1 MLVSSQLSQVPTV
14 ENLVSLWADRYLPDL
29 SRLPIG
35 DDPEVRHQL
44 REAASKQGRTQTA
57 VKLSDKSVERSCKL
71 AGIRVKDLYTNLPET
86 LAFKEAVELGRLA
99 SKIYLKLLELY
110 QTPPATLPIPKEA
123 LWETYGDSSLVAWGI
138 PKIDKLAHTLEPLLL
153 EFQEQHLISKDW
165 QALGFITTQINFS
178 NALLLEELSPVER
191 VLISPYL
198 NFLEEQVAVPWQRVC
213 AVAAKHHLDSPAF
226 ALVKNMMPMTADV
239 SLAVYE
245 RLYDLFPRHYSRR
258 GSLSHAGVKHSCLRD
273 FNMFQAYLWL
283 CLLQGST
290 SAIQQELVA
299 LCVIVFESIG
309 VPWKMVAR
317 ANELILDEIW
327 QRLNF
332 EQQDILQPYIE
343 GALKAFPCEQSLM
356 PEDGV
361 AILNLAR

>member
-14 ENLVSLWADRYLPDL
+14 ESLVSLWAERYLPNL
-29 SRLPIG
+29 SRLPLG
-35 DDPEVRHQL
+35 DDPEVRHEL
-44 REAASKQGRTQTA
+44 RETASRKGRAQTVA
-57 VKLSDKSVERSCKL
+57 KLSDKLVERSCKL
-71 AGIRVKDLYTNLPET
+71 AGIRVKDLYTKLPET
-86 LAFKEAVELGRLA
+86 LAFKEAVEMGRLA
-99 SKIYLKLLELY
+99 SQIYLKLLELY
-110 QTPPATLPIPKEA
+110 QASPNSMQASTED
-123 LWETYGDSSLVAWGI
+123 LWETYGNSSLVAWGI
-138 PKIDKLAHTLEPLLL
+138 PKIDKLAQTLEPLLL

-165 QALGFITTQINFS
+165 QALGFITTEINFS
-178 NALLLEELSPVER
+178 NELLLEELSPVER

-213 AVAAKHHLDSPAF
+213 AAAAKHEPDSTAF
-226 ALVKNMMPMTADV
+226 ALVKYMLPMTLDV
-239 SLAVYE
+239 SLAAYE
-245 RLYDLFPRHYSRR
+245 RLYDVFPRHYSRR

-290 SAIQQELVA
+290 SAIEQELVA

-317 ANELILDEIW
+317 ANEFLLDEIW

-332 EQQDILQPYIE
+332 EQQNVLKPYIE
-343 GALKAFPCEQSLM
+343 DALKAFPGEQSLM
-356 PEDGV
+356 PTEGR